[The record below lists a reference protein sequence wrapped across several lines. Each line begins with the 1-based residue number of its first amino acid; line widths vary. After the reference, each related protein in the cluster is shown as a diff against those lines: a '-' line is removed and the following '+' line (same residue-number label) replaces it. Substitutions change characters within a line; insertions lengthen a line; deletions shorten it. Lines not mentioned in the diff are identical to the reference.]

1 MEIDI
6 AGLEAQLIPM
16 PDNFINIPFTTEN
29 LDRYYIRASIFDS
42 LTRSLNHFKG
52 NVLDIGCGKKPY
64 KDFILKNSTVEKYIG
79 LDIENALE
87 YDAEVKADYTWDGI
101 SMPFQNEQFETA
113 FGTEVLEH
121 CPKPDLILN
130 EVYRVLKSGGVFFF
144 TVPFLWPLH
153 EVPHDEYRYTP
164 FSLKR
169 LLQEAGFEK
178 IEIKATGGWHAAMA
192 QMLGLWVR
200 RAPLRRRK
208 RNLLSIILKPVI
220 KYLIRKD
227 KKTLTN
233 FHESQ
238 MITGLFGIAYKK

>member
-1 MEIDI
+1 LEIDI
-6 AGLEAQLIPM
+6 VALEAQLIPM

-29 LDRYYIRASIFDS
+29 LDRYYIRASILDS

-87 YDAEVKADYTWDGI
+87 YDAEVKPDYTWDGI
-101 SMPFQNEQFETA
+101 SMPFQKEQFETA
-113 FGTEVLEH
+113 FCTEVLEH
-121 CPKPDLILN
+121 CPKPDLVLN
-130 EVYRVLKSGGVFFF
+130 EVYRVLKSEGVFFF
-144 TVPFLWPLH
+144 TVPFIWPLH
-153 EVPHDEYRYTP
+153 EVPHDEFRYTP

-169 LLQEAGFEK
+169 LLEEAGFVN
-178 IEIKATGGWHAAMA
+178 IEIKATGGWHASLA

-200 RAPLRRRK
+200 RAPLSPKK
-208 RNLLSIILKPVI
+208 RNLLSNILKPVI
-220 KYLIRKD
+220 KYLIKKD
-227 KKTLTN
+227 KKLPEG

-238 MITGLFGIAYKK
+238 MISGLSGIAFKK